1 MTNEVFDLSASAIV
15 NKGMSRAILK
25 SVFKEMKEGK
35 TPDQKTI
42 IDFFSVDYIGGCLG
56 KISSSMTIEQY
67 QQKVL
72 ERCNSL
78 HIKERAEAKIGV
90 DRSQLYEINP
100 ICLSGFNYGKD
111 ILLKVSPDGYAVSSQ
126 YSVSWIFFSTLQ
138 IYIYTITFD
147 MHSDN
152 IWEET
157 YDFFYQDITSFSTET
172 KIVENIIKK
181 GCLFFKKVTKKNY
194 RVDALEIK
202 VPNDNYSF
210 SMRNSENVARSIS
223 AAKAM
228 LRERKF
234 MR

>member
-1 MTNEVFDLSASAIV
+1 MASNEVLNLGVQKALIQQY
-15 NKGMSRAILK
+15 
-25 SVFKEMKEGK
+25 FKELKEGK
-35 TPDQKTI
+35 THDQKAI
-42 IDFFSVDYIGGCLG
+42 IDFFSVDYIGGCMG

-100 ICLSGFNYGKD
+100 ICLSGFCYGDLLKD
-111 ILLKVSPDGYAVSSQ
+111 NIMLKVSPDGYAVSSQ

-172 KIVENIIKK
+172 KIVEHIIKK

-194 RVDALEIK
+194 RVDSLEIR
-202 VPNDNYSF
+202 VPNDHYYF
-210 SMRNSENVARSIS
+210 SMRNSENVTRSIS

-234 MR
+234 LR